1 MSAINSDYS
10 LYIHIPWCIKK
21 CPYCDFNSHQKR
33 DDYDEPS
40 YVDALI
46 KDLKTEA
53 KQLKNRRLSS
63 IFIGGGTPS
72 LFSAA
77 SIERVLNAT
86 RQELDIAD
94 SIEITLEANPGTA
107 EAAKFSAFRQIG
119 INRLSIGIQ
128 SFNDQ
133 HLTTLGRVHDAD
145 QAHQAI
151 DIAKKAGF
159 QRINLDLMF
168 GLPNQSLEQ
177 AVSDIET
184 ALAYQ
189 TDHLSYYQLTLEKNT
204 LFHHYPPTLPH
215 DDLIWDIQQTC
226 QERITQRLSQYEVSA
241 YASQHQ
247 QSQHNLN
254 YWAFGDYVG
263 IGAGAHGKLTLPTG
277 EVIRRWKNKLPQT
290 YMQHAGS
297 QRAIGGEHA
306 VPKIELPFEFM
317 MNALRLKSGFTLHQF
332 QQQTHLSPSSIQ
344 PTLNQL
350 IKKNLLQLNKESYS
364 TTQQGWNFLNDVLEH
379 FLPPA

>member
-1 MSAINSDYS
+1 MNAINSDYS

-33 DDYDEPS
+33 DDYDENG

-53 KQLKNRRLSS
+53 KHLEDRRLSS

-72 LFSAA
+72 LFSAT

-94 SIEITLEANPGTA
+94 SIEVTLEANPGTA
-107 EAAKFSAFRQIG
+107 EADKFSAFRQIG
-119 INRLSIGIQ
+119 INRLSIGVQ

-151 DIAKKAGF
+151 NMAKKAGF
-159 QRINLDLMF
+159 KRINLDLMF

-189 TDHLSYYQLTLEKNT
+189 TEHLSYYQLTLEKNT

-215 DDLIWDIQQTC
+215 DDLIWDIQQAC
-226 QERITQRLSQYEVSA
+226 QERISQRLSQYEVSA
-241 YASQHQ
+241 YASQQQ

-263 IGAGAHGKLTLPTG
+263 IGAGAHGKLTLPSG
-277 EVIRRWKNKLPQT
+277 KVIRRWKKKLPQT
-290 YMQHAGS
+290 YMKHAGT
-297 QRAIGGEHA
+297 QLALGGEHT
-306 VPKIELPFEFM
+306 VPKTELPFEFM
-317 MNALRLKSGFTLHQF
+317 MNALRLKSGFTLQQF
-332 QQQTHLSPSSIQ
+332 QQQTQLSPSSIQ
-344 PTLNQL
+344 PILNQL
-350 IKKNLLQLNKESYS
+350 IEKKLLQLNKGYYRA
-364 TTQQGWNFLNDVLEH
+364 TQQGWNFLNDVLEH
-379 FLPPA
+379 FLPAA